1 MVHLFSL
8 QCLSSLWFSYTC
20 LVFSNALLPPQLCD
34 YRVPTISFP
43 LKGWFLGEEKGRNRT
58 PRLGSVNPCGVFP
71 LLFISD
77 LPQTIPPRLDALALL
92 FSTFRAAAQDRS
104 PSCVLAECC
113 AAPQLIL
120 QPHTILAPGVKTCR
134 HTGSIVTTNVLLSKH
149 NWCFSMVL
157 TQQLLLLQSQCW
169 CFCAN
174 SPPMGSLSVL
184 QETDCQTQGGW
195 NVKSQTLPFLCRGL
209 VILTYPQMSCLY

>member
-77 LPQTIPPRLDALALL
+77 LPQTIPPRLDGLALL
-92 FSTFRAAAQDRS
+92 FSTFQAAAQDRS

-157 TQQLLLLQSQCW
+157 TQISSF
-169 CFCAN
+169 FCCSHSA
-174 SPPMGSLSVL
+174 GASVPIAHPWEASVSYRK
-184 QETDCQTQGGW
+184 QI
-195 NVKSQTLPFLCRGL
+195 VKRKEAEMWSHRLFP
-209 VILTYPQMSCLY
+209 SCAGVW